1 MKKIMLLTV
10 AFMMA
15 MGLFSCGKSE
25 ESQLVGRWGLLR
37 LEYYHTDF
45 YGQPIESTIEAEEFV
60 PGDMENG
67 VELVF
72 YANKHGEWI
81 DRDLD
86 TFLVQISINPV
97 MYDTI
102 INPDT
107 VVVTNFTYSY
117 DQDLSA
123 LYLRTSLAETFQLSI
138 ETLNDNTF
146 IYTNEYKQNVVERAV
161 LRRID
166 SKSQEKSSGKT
177 SKRITRPEGSFA
189 RKMSVNE

>member
-45 YGQPIESTIEAEEFV
+45 YGQPIPSSIEAEEFV

-86 TFLVQISINPV
+86 TFLVQISSNPV

-146 IYTNEYKQNVVERAV
+146 IYTNEYKLNVVERAV

-166 SKSQEKSSGKT
+166 SKGQEKSSGKT